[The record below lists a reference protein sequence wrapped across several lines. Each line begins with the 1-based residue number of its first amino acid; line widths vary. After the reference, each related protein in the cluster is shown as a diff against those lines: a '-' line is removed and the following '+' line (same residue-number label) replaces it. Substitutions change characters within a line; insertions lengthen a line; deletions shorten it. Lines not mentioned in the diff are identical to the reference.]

1 MPRMRMSRR
10 HHLRVLTSRR
20 CVVDDLVY
28 VENSHERHE
37 YVLND
42 TGRLYQSYDVPPDNY
57 KIVASKW
64 KFGQVT
70 N

>member
-1 MPRMRMSRR
+1 M
-10 HHLRVLTSRR
+10 TSRR

-42 TGRLYQSYDVPPDNY
+42 TGRLYQSYDVPPDTY